1 LLTILQHSFKIG
13 QEVIHLFFCLPHSN
27 RHINHSNYKLCSD
40 VITHV
45 KCSLTRSDGD
55 SNQIPTQLRG
65 YSLHKPHS
73 LYRRDVSHPKH
84 YLGHVIGWI
93 EPPLPES
100 HWMPGQR
107 KDLISGSRSVPH
119 HASARCGESIPGPN
133 RHRLHGWNDLS
144 FQLSAGHCSKW
155 HEVPLLQMIIR
166 STRWQPFV

>member
-1 LLTILQHSFKIG
+1 
-13 QEVIHLFFCLPHSN
+13 VIRPFFCSPHSN

-55 SNQIPTQLRG
+55 SNRIPTQLRG

-73 LYRRDVSHPKH
+73 LYRRDVGHQKH
-84 YLGHVIGWI
+84 YSGQVTGCI

-100 HWMPGQR
+100 HRMPGQR
-107 KDLISGSRSVPH
+107 KDLMSGFRSVPR
-119 HASARCGESIPGPN
+119 HASARCNESIPGPN

-144 FQLSAGHCSKW
+144 FQLSTGHCSK
-155 HEVPLLQMIIR
+155 
-166 STRWQPFV
+166 